1 MILFIIYI
9 QNRVY
14 VVYITRGNMKAAT
27 MDMTEGSLKKKIL
40 VFSLPLI
47 LSHLLQVLFNMSDVA
62 VVGRFAGPVALG
74 AVGSTTTLVCLYL
87 GLFIGLGSGV
97 NALTALYIGSKSDKD
112 VKETVHT
119 AFIIS
124 LIAGF
129 LIMALGMLLTVPTLR
144 LLNTKEEL
152 FDGAKLY
159 LYIYFLGFP
168 ATSVYNFGNGVYA
181 AAGDT
186 KKPLT
191 YLTIA
196 GVVNVLLNL
205 FLVIVCNLSVAGV
218 AIASA
223 VSQYISA
230 ILVLIALFK
239 EKENFG
245 LCSKNI
251 RLNREKAAKLL
262 RLGVPAGL
270 QNAIFQ
276 LANLFIQAGVNS
288 FDAVTVEGNAAAANA
303 DGIVYNIM
311 NAFYVACTSFIGQNL
326 GAKKRDRMLKSF
338 YISLAYSF
346 LAGLIPGVLI
356 VAFGRQ
362 FLSIFTTDAAVI
374 EAGLSRL
381 VIMGFSYCVSA
392 FMDNT
397 IAASRGIGKTGVP
410 TLIVILGSCVF
421 RVIWVYTIFA
431 HFHTI
436 QSLYLLYVFSW
447 SLTALFELWYF
458 FKSYRALGS
467 QTP

>member
-1 MILFIIYI
+1 
-9 QNRVY
+9 
-14 VVYITRGNMKAAT
+14 MKAAT
-27 MDMTEGSLKKKIL
+27 IDMTTGSLKKKIL
-40 VFSLPLI
+40 FFSLPLI

-74 AVGSTTTLVCLYL
+74 AVGSTTTLVSLYL
-87 GLFIGLGSGV
+87 GLFIGLGSGI
-97 NALTALYIGSKSDKD
+97 NALTALYIGSKSDRD

-129 LIMALGMLLTVPTLR
+129 LIMILGMFLVVPTLK

-168 ATSVYNFGNGVYA
+168 ATSVFNFGNGVYS
-181 AAGDT
+181 AAGNT

-196 GVVNVLLNL
+196 GFINIGLNL
-205 FLVIVCNLSVAGV
+205 FLVIVCNMSVAGV

-230 ILVLIALFK
+230 VLVLIALFK
-239 EKENFG
+239 EKENFA
-245 LCSKNI
+245 LSFADI
-251 RLNREKAAKLL
+251 RLNREKASKIL

-276 LANLFIQAGVNS
+276 LANLFIQAAVNS
-288 FDAVTVEGNAAAANA
+288 FDAITVEGNSAAANA
-303 DGIVYNIM
+303 DAIVYNIM
-311 NAFYVACTSFIGQNL
+311 NAFYVACTSFIGQNM
-326 GAKKRDRMLKSF
+326 GAKKRDRMLKSY

-346 LAGLIPGVLI
+346 LAGLIPGTLI
-356 VAFGRQ
+356 VVFGRR

-374 EAGLSRL
+374 EAGLTRL
-381 VIMGFSYCVSA
+381 FIMGFSYCVSA

-421 RVIWVYTIFA
+421 RIIWVYTIFS
-431 HFHTI
+431 HFRTI

-447 SLTALFELWYF
+447 TLTAIFELWYF
-458 FKSYRALGS
+458 FKSFKKSVDYIV
-467 QTP
+467 